1 MDDLEEELKVLIVSC
16 LFLELASPADIDSA
30 VPLFGDGGLA
40 LDSID
45 ALEIGVEIQKKYGVK
60 IDPDDEDLP
69 DHFRTV
75 RALAKFIS
83 SMRAKA
89 TQ

>member
-1 MDDLEEELKVLIVSC
+1 MDALEAELKELIVAS
-16 LFLELASPADIDSA
+16 LFLEDVVPADIDSDE
-30 VPLFGDGGLA
+30 PLFGDGGLA

-60 IDPDDEDLP
+60 IDPEDEHLS

-75 RALAKFIS
+75 RTLATFVS
-83 SMRAKA
+83 SMR
-89 TQ
+89 

>member
-1 MDDLEEELKVLIVSC
+1 MEQLETELKALIVAS
-16 LFLELASPADIDSA
+16 LFLEDVVPADIGTDEN
-30 VPLFGDGGLA
+30 LFGDDGLA

-69 DHFRTV
+69 THFRTV
-75 RALAKFIS
+75 RSLAKFVS
-83 SMRAKA
+83 GMR
-89 TQ
+89 